1 MVMTRPARLLFTL
14 ALAGFSAPAL
24 ANVTGKVELGA
35 LQTSGNSETSSYN
48 TKFGVTHTRGEWEN
62 KFTGSAFF
70 AEEDDQT
77 TAERYAAGLRSSYD
91 FSEFNY
97 LFVNFTYDK
106 DLFGGVRERT
116 TQTVGY
122 GRKLVATKRHDLR
135 LEAGAGARQELPQ
148 DTGAG
153 EPERN
158 SEAIYRGALF
168 YEWDISD
175 TSTFNQS
182 LSVESGSDNTYS
194 ESVTALKL
202 TIIGPTFA
210 SISYTVQNNSD
221 VPAGTE
227 KTDTYLSV
235 SLSYEFGNKE

>member
-1 MVMTRPARLLFTL
+1 MVMTCRARRSLAVLLC
-14 ALAGFSAPAL
+14 ALAAPAG
-24 ANVTGKVELGA
+24 AAVTGKVELGA

-48 TKFGVTHTRGEWEN
+48 TKFSLVHTRGEWEN

-70 AEEDDQT
+70 AEEEDES

-91 FSEFNY
+91 FTEFNY
-97 LFVNFTYDK
+97 VFVNLTYDK

-116 TQTVGY
+116 TQTIGY
-122 GRKLVATKRHDLR
+122 GRKLLATKRHDLR

-148 DTGAG
+148 DTGPG

-175 TSTFNQS
+175 TSTFNQT

-202 TIIGPTFA
+202 TIVGPTFA

-227 KTDTYLSV
+227 ETDTFLSV